1 MTSLKHFTCVVVLTN
16 EVAPKLNVSV
26 TSICGMDLPFDKAT
40 LALMSLDLLA
50 LLFIAVSGK
59 ILVASTPDVLW
70 PN

>member
-1 MTSLKHFTCVVVLTN
+1 MTSLQHFTCVVVLTN

-40 LALMSLDLLA
+40 LALMYPDLLA
-50 LLFIAVSGK
+50 LLFIAASGK